1 MIVDE
6 RAIFITSQHLTGILG
21 APQDPKQTLQQH
33 MGQEQNYPQGQD
45 IKILGWGREPG
56 GYSYE
61 DLPFRY
67 PRTGNWILAQ
77 KRDIRK
83 DEKDQEQECRE
94 DIQEKMVRFLAQKRD
109 TRKEKYFEVF
119 HKENL
124 FNIDRNDV

>member
-1 MIVDE
+1 MKGPF
-6 RAIFITSQHLTGILG
+6 FITSQHLTGILG

-67 PRTGNWILAQ
+67 PRTGNWIFGPEEGYPQ
-77 KRDIRK
+77 G
-83 DEKDQEQECRE
+83 RE
-94 DIQEKMVRFLAQKRD
+94 RPRTRMQRGYPGEDGEIFSPEEGYSQGKILRGFPQGKSIQYRPE
-109 TRKEKYFEVF
+109 
-119 HKENL
+119 
-124 FNIDRNDV
+124 